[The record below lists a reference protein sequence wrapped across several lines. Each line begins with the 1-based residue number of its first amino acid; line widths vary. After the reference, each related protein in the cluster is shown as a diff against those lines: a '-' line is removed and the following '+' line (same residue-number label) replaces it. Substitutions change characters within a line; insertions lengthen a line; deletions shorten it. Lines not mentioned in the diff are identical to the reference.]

1 MPDPISI
8 TGAPIRGDT
17 NMNLIIISDRV
28 SKFFMVLAACWAFA
42 LVFLILGDIIG
53 RGVFD
58 SPIYGTVEMVSA
70 SVVIIVFLQAGY
82 AIRSR
87 SMLRAE
93 FLVEHLPPKVQRVL
107 LAFGYFLGAAFF
119 LMIITGGWEES
130 VRSYVAGEYEGEG
143 ALRVPSWPA
152 RWTVLLGSGLAM
164 INYCV
169 MAYID
174 VFKPEMRDSEVDP
187 DAPQL

>member
-1 MPDPISI
+1 
-8 TGAPIRGDT
+8 
-17 NMNLIIISDRV
+17 MNLITISDRV
-28 SKFFMVLAACWAFA
+28 SKFLMVLAAVWAFA
-42 LVFLILGDIIG
+42 LVFLVLADIIG
-53 RGVFD
+53 RGVFA

-87 SMLRAE
+87 SMLRAD
-93 FLVEHLPPKVQRVL
+93 FLVIHLPDVVQRIL
-107 LAFGYFLGAAFF
+107 LAFGYLLGAIFF

-130 VRSYVAGEYEGEG
+130 IRSFVDGEFEGEG

-152 RWTVLLGSGLAM
+152 RWTVLIGSALAM

-169 MAYID
+169 MAYLDI
-174 VFKPEMRDSEVDP
+174 FKPELLDSEVDP
-187 DAPQL
+187 DAPAL